1 MRRREFLAAGVAW
14 PIWSASALAQQRMGG
29 TARIGYLHPQAEAG
43 PVQGEAFETIKAE
56 LARLGYVEGQNVIYE
71 RRFAD
76 GDAARLEGLA
86 DDLVQRK
93 VDIIIAQ
100 TTTAALA
107 AKRVTESIPI
117 VFTSSG
123 DAVGSGLVGS
133 LARPGGNATGNS
145 FLGAE
150 LAVKQLE
157 LVRELLPAARRVALV
172 GNATLPPEPLFFGH
186 MQEPARRLGF
196 ETHFVDA
203 RSPEGFE
210 PAAAELQAR
219 NIQAAIWAP
228 GGYTDRAPARLRL
241 LQVVARVGIPA
252 LYFRRE
258 FVDSGGLIALGP
270 SFPDLYRKAAGYA
283 ARILAGEHPANLP
296 VQQPTTFELV
306 VNLKTARALGIG
318 VPDSIL
324 ARADEAIE

>member
-1 MRRREFLAAGVAW
+1 MRRRSFLAAGVAL
-14 PIWSASALAQQRMGG
+14 PVWSVTARAQRPGAL
-29 TARIGYLHPQAEAG
+29 ARIGYLHPQAEAAAAE
-43 PVQGEAFETIKAE
+43 GEAFETIRVE
-56 LARLGYVEGQNVIYE
+56 LARLGLVEGQNVVFE
-71 RRFAD
+71 RRFAE

-86 DDLVQRK
+86 QDLVQRK

-107 AKRVTESIPI
+107 AKRVTETIPI

-123 DAVGSGLVGS
+123 DAVGSGLVAS

-157 LVRELLPAARRVALV
+157 LVRELLPTATRVALV
-172 GNATLPPEPLFFGH
+172 GNATLQPEPLFFGL

-196 ETHFVDA
+196 DTLFVDA

-219 NIQAAIWAP
+219 KIQAAIWAP
-228 GGYTDRAPARLRL
+228 GGYTDREAARLRL
-241 LQVVARVGIPA
+241 LQVVSRVAIPA

-258 FVDSGGLIALGP
+258 FVDRGGLIALGP

-306 VNLKTARALGIG
+306 VNLKTARALGIS
-318 VPDSIL
+318 VPESVL
-324 ARADEAIE
+324 ARADEAID